1 MFARFFQS
9 LFSRRW
15 FWWKKR
21 VESEEWFT
29 EEDLARF
36 DIAYDEP
43 LTMFDHERVLVEEG
57 EVVGNTAIFTD
68 QGLIERTPCK
78 LPAG

>member
-1 MFARFFQS
+1 MFDRFFRS

-15 FWWKKR
+15 FWKKR
-21 VESEEWFT
+21 VVSGGPWFT

-36 DIAYDEP
+36 DTAYDEP
-43 LTMFDHERVLVEEG
+43 LTMFDHERVLVEDG
-57 EVVGNTAIFTD
+57 EVVGNTAVFND